1 MTPEQ
6 RETLKIKFCQ
16 IPDNKTSDV
25 PTWGEFLASVQPTFG
40 CDDAVTVK
48 WCNMWLCI
56 ETDGY
61 CHT

>member
-1 MTPEQ
+1 MTPKQ
-6 RETLKIKFCQ
+6 RETLERKYYQ
-16 IPDNKTSDV
+16 IPHNRPDGV
-25 PTWGEFLASVQPTFG
+25 PTFGEFIDSVQPTFG

-56 ETDGY
+56 EQDGY